1 MVFLKPH
8 KYYSTA
14 RDFLARSYHS
24 GRHFISHIDGAVQRS
39 FDVIKAIQPI
49 VAEAANLYGSTQTK
63 AILNTLGGGGIN
75 RAESGYRQVR
85 SEGARAGNL
94 LNRLATASGY

>member
-24 GRHFISHIDGAVQRS
+24 GRHFISQFDGAVQRR

-49 VAEAANLYGSTQTK
+49 VAEAANLYGCNQTK
-63 AILNTLGGGGIN
+63 ALLNTASRGISKAEGGYKQI
-75 RAESGYRQVR
+75 R
-85 SEGARAGNL
+85 SESARAGNL
-94 LNRLATASGY
+94 LNRMAIASSY

>member
-24 GRHFISHIDGAVQRS
+24 GRHFISQFDGAVQRS

-49 VAEAANLYGSTQTK
+49 VAEAANMYGNQSTK
-63 AILNTLGGGGIN
+63 ALLNTASRGIKQASSQYQQIRGEGK
-75 RAESGYRQVR
+75 RADNLISRLSLAAGY
-85 SEGARAGNL
+85 
-94 LNRLATASGY
+94 

>member
-14 RDFLARSYHS
+14 RDFLPRSYHS
-24 GRHFISHIDGAVQRS
+24 GRHFISQFDGAVQRS

-63 AILNTLGGGGIN
+63 AILNTASQGIS
-75 RAESGYRQVR
+75 RAESGFKQVR
-85 SEGARAGNL
+85 SEGARAADL
-94 LNRLATASGY
+94 LNRMATASGY

>member
-63 AILNTLGGGGIN
+63 AILNTASQSIN

-85 SEGARAGNL
+85 SESARAGNL
-94 LNRLATASGY
+94 LNRLAIASGY